1 MRLRSEA
8 GADLRSA
15 RHSGVARKKH
25 LQPKLA
31 TPPASSQPAALL
43 SPVTLN
49 SPAGP
54 ADAGFNVAASPKVS
68 PESAH
73 PDAVSSVL
81 HAGISESERFLK
93 GTSQIKT
100 LSADDIEG
108 MRVVSKVRAA
118 VFPPEPDVFPPA
130 LILTGG
136 PQLAREVLDIA
147 AMMVKPGATTEEID
161 HAVHLVFTL
170 SHSLVV
176 SSRLVVSHER
186 RRCVCVPPGVQS

>member
-1 MRLRSEA
+1 MC
-8 GADLRSA
+8 
-15 RHSGVARKKH
+15 
-25 LQPKLA
+25 
-31 TPPASSQPAALL
+31 
-43 SPVTLN
+43 
-49 SPAGP
+49 
-54 ADAGFNVAASPKVS
+54 
-68 PESAH
+68 
-73 PDAVSSVL
+73 SVL
-81 HAGISESERFLK
+81 RAGISESERFLK

-170 SHSLVV
+170 SHSLAV
-176 SSRLVVSHER
+176 SSRFVESRESRRGVCVFLLARRANLKGQTRLQSLVVLAEQT
-186 RRCVCVPPGVQS
+186 PFINN